1 MSLLPLGLLSQG
13 GGAAAG
19 AFELIQTANG
29 TGSSGIID
37 FTSIPATYQHLQIRY
52 TAKNTSALANMNITF
67 NGVTSANYARH
78 SVSANSNAIAAASAT
93 SANNIS
99 LLNAI
104 TASTIAN
111 TATGGVIDILDYAT
125 ANKNRVLRAM
135 YGVVDT
141 SSTTS
146 FMYLAS
152 GFLNATTA
160 VSSITLTA
168 SANNFATMSRFSLYG
183 IKGSLCQQEFQPGQ
197 L

>member
-13 GGAAAG
+13 GGGGAAG

-78 SVSANSNAIAAASAT
+78 QVSGTSNTLAAASAT

-135 YGVVDT
+135 YGIVDT

-146 FMYLAS
+146 FIYLAS

-160 VSSITLTA
+160 ISSITLTA

-183 IKGSLCQQEFQPGQ
+183 IKGS
-197 L
+197 

>member
-1 MSLLPLGLLSQG
+1 V
-13 GGAAAG
+13 
-19 AFELIQTANG
+19 
-29 TGSSGIID
+29 SG
-37 FTSIPATYQHLQIRY
+37 
-52 TAKNTSALANMNITF
+52 
-67 NGVTSANYARH
+67 
-78 SVSANSNAIAAASAT
+78 NSNAIAAASAT

-104 TASTIAN
+104 TASTTAN
-111 TATGGVIDILDYAT
+111 MATGGVIDILDYAT

-183 IKGSLCQQEFQPGQ
+183 IKG
-197 L
+197 